1 MSNALAFALSIAAFA
16 LILGAGGLGLWAH
29 GKLPEEQKND
39 SARAVVGQVLG
50 VVSLL
55 LSVALG
61 VLVGQSYGYFQTQ
74 RTELETV
81 SAQVVMLDV
90 ALAQFGPETKPERDR
105 IKGVVQQ
112 TYDVWWG
119 RGGDSQR
126 ETSMAAYVAGI
137 KQGKAFLAGLKP
149 ETEEQ
154 KRAVASA
161 EGLTGQIWQ
170 AGLLVR
176 AQTASPP
183 VGSGVMA
190 VLTLWAVVLFFGM
203 GLSARWN
210 ALPLAAMT
218 FGALCV
224 ALAIFLILE
233 LGQPYTGVFRLPGA
247 AWRLALET
255 IDR

>member
-1 MSNALAFALSIAAFA
+1 
-16 LILGAGGLGLWAH
+16 
-29 GKLPEEQKND
+29 
-39 SARAVVGQVLG
+39 
-50 VVSLL
+50 
-55 LSVALG
+55 
-61 VLVGQSYGYFQTQ
+61 
-74 RTELETV
+74 
-81 SAQVVMLDV
+81 
-90 ALAQFGPETKPERDR
+90 
-105 IKGVVQQ
+105 
-112 TYDVWWG
+112 
-119 RGGDSQR
+119 
-126 ETSMAAYVAGI
+126 MAAYVAGI

-154 KRAVASA
+154 KRAVACA